1 METKFKNAK
10 KKTWLQKLEED
21 KPPQIIE
28 LTGEGAEKWG
38 GESMVITSP
47 KIIANFI
54 KEIPKGQLANMK
66 FIRSCQA
73 ARFNTQIACPLTSG
87 IFLRI
92 IAEAVEE
99 QKLLGNNLKIPYWR
113 VIKDDGSLNLK
124 FPGAP
129 YLQAE
134 YLESEGFE
142 IFKKGKNL
150 FVKQFEPHLIY

>member
-124 FPGAP
+124 F
-129 YLQAE
+129 QAHHI
-134 YLESEGFE
+134 YKQNILKVKDLKFS
-142 IFKKGKNL
+142 KKEKTYSLNNL
-150 FVKQFEPHLIY
+150 NLI